1 MQTDIINVIIESDSE
16 DEEIIICQGEYRET
30 KYQENEYKETKCE
43 ETPCEETKCEE
54 PIKQKKKRVIKP
66 KVALN
71 I

>member
-43 ETPCEETKCEE
+43 ETPC
-54 PIKQKKKRVIKP
+54 
-66 KVALN
+66 
-71 I
+71 